1 MKLELRSCREI
12 IRVLEE
18 EMCEISL
25 LTQPVLNK
33 ATGEHNGNEPYNSSV
48 KKWLDFFFI
57 EPMKKTTTY
66 EKKPPMAIPTDLKPV
81 QTSI

>member
-1 MKLELRSCREI
+1 MKLELRFCREI

-33 ATGEHNGNEPYNSSV
+33 ANGDHNGNEPYNSSV
-48 KKWLDFFFI
+48 KK
-57 EPMKKTTTY
+57 
-66 EKKPPMAIPTDLKPV
+66 
-81 QTSI
+81 